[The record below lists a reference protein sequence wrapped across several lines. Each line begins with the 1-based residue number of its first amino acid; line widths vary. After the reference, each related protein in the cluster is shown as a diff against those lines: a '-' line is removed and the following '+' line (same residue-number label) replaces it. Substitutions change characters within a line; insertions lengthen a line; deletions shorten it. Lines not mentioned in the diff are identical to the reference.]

1 MPYPKNHMVLDYQMD
16 ISDIEELTTYG
27 GEPLRSFTD
36 EQIDALSKELKDV
49 IQDVISD
56 FLNHNQ

>member
-1 MPYPKNHMVLDYQMD
+1 MVLDYQMD